1 MQAQN
6 SSSHG
11 AEAPVLR
18 VTKWLQAP
26 AGFDAQWSRLRGK
39 VVVLDFWATWC
50 APCVRSIP
58 HLNQLANEFR
68 GQDVVFL
75 AVTDDDEER
84 LKAFLPKHPID
95 AIIGIDTED
104 RSFKAFALNYFGTT
118 VLVGKDGNII
128 GTTDTENLTADVLKD
143 ALAGKSP
150 ALPQTQSNQSDVDWD
165 KNSIEWQDGIV
176 PLMYAIIKPIKPNG
190 GAERAGSDRIT
201 ADGVGL
207 LELVE
212 LAYKTDPFHVDW
224 QMPRDN
230 QAYRAAFRVPEGRK
244 EYLLP
249 YMQQTLADFFGIEA
263 RWEDRERD
271 VYILRHMQRYPVLP
285 ESRSEKEQV
294 LAWHGKITLRR
305 QPVSALC
312 KILANIV
319 LDAIVVDEVGM
330 TGNYDFD
337 LSYQHGNPELT
348 TQGLRELGFEVVKE
362 RRNVPILVVTP
373 ERAPKT

>member
-1 MQAQN
+1 LQ
-6 SSSHG
+6 
-11 AEAPVLR
+11 

-50 APCVRSIP
+50 APCVGSIP
-58 HLNQLANEFR
+58 HLNELANEFR

-84 LKAFLPKHPID
+84 LKSFLPKHPID
-95 AIIGIDTED
+95 AMVGIDTED
-104 RSFKAFALNYFGTT
+104 TSFRAFGLNSIPAT
-118 VLVGKDGNII
+118 VLVGKDGHII
-128 GTTDTENLTADVLKD
+128 GASLAENITADVLKD

-150 ALPQTQSNQSDVDWD
+150 ALPQMQSMQSDVHWD
-165 KNSIEWQDGIV
+165 KNSIDWQDGIV

-190 GAERAGSDRIT
+190 GAEWAGSDRIT

-212 LAYKTDPFHVDW
+212 LAYQTDPLHVDW

-230 QAYRAAFRVPEGRK
+230 QAYRAAFRVPEDRK

-249 YMQQTLADFFGIEA
+249 YMRQTLVDFFGIKA

-271 VYILRHMQRYPVLP
+271 VYVLRHMQGYRVLP

-294 LAWHGKITLRR
+294 LAWHGKITLRH

-319 LDAIVVDEVGM
+319 FHAIVVDEAGM

-348 TQGLRELGFEVVKE
+348 TQGLRESGFEVVKE

-373 ERAPKT
+373 EGAAKP